1 MIKCCSLIG
10 YTPDVRLPLLV
21 AHAQNECE
29 IRDGILT
36 VEVTGENVTGRVKVF
51 EKGQ

>member
-1 MIKCCSLIG
+1 MPADG
-10 YTPDVRLPLLV
+10 V

-29 IRDGILT
+29 IRDGFLT
-36 VEVTGENVTGRVKVF
+36 AEVTGKNVTGRVKVF